1 MFTHNCFIRKN
12 SECLR
17 KSLDLIGKRNLCNIH
32 DGILITHSD
41 RHYSL
46 LDCNETIELSQEWDE
61 FVDTLVRLFL
71 YFYGLEQKNST
82 KVNEL
87 AIRSEID
94 IYTPENTTEVVNIL
108 NSSKTMKTLSTK
120 TAAERHPYATN
131 DEVERLQDE
140 AKAEADLTASTVQT
154 GMNENNLQQSLLNE

>member
-1 MFTHNCFIRKN
+1 M
-12 SECLR
+12 
-17 KSLDLIGKRNLCNIH
+17 
-32 DGILITHSD
+32 
-41 RHYSL
+41 
-46 LDCNETIELSQEWDE
+46 
-61 FVDTLVRLFL
+61 
-71 YFYGLEQKNST
+71 
-82 KVNEL
+82 